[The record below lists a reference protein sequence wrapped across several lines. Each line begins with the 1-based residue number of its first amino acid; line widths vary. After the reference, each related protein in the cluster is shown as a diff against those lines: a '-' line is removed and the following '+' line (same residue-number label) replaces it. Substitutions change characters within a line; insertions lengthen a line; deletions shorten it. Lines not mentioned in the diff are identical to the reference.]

1 MHRTDMPAGAKKM
14 FHSFV
19 RAIFGFDPPQ
29 TTLTLVE
36 HLAKYDIIKT
46 KNECGEDRYIAVE
59 NESSEHLDI
68 LITKCK
74 RLLSFVESHGLESR
88 YAPMLTAFGD
98 EIRRCAETGRDP
110 EHLFETYEVIKR
122 QIIGRSERSLSDL
135 DVQHV

>member
-46 KNECGEDRYIAVE
+46 KNECGEDRYIAVCTE
-59 NESSEHLDI
+59 DANIDI

-74 RLLSFVESHGLESR
+74 KLLSFVESHGLESR

-135 DVQHV
+135 NVRHG